1 MRIHEA
7 DWTCRFWR
15 GTVNDV
21 VSLLEAAYDE
31 AFRRFPAHAPSVEV
45 RVFYSDG
52 QETFASVDSLAH
64 GLPQQDLSKVR
75 GINADLTVPGERTTV
90 SVEFNSK
97 EAVEIEV
104 RSPDRVF
111 AHGLADTLGAQADT
125 GRLPPHKPHRRPLHW
140 YELLAMTL
148 WALGVAGCVYW
159 LAVGT
164 FDIPIF
170 IMVVLLISTV
180 TSVPLLETTDRR
192 VLNPFFTLLRDDEP
206 VEASEEPPPGLAMR
220 AQDAIRKRPLLSIS
234 LTFVFGVIVNKVSEL
249 I

>member
-7 DWTCRFWR
+7 GWTCRFWS
-15 GTVNDV
+15 GTVNDIV
-21 VSLLEAAYDE
+21 RLLGVAYDE
-31 AFRRFPAHAPSVEV
+31 SFRRFPNHAPSVEV

-64 GLPQQDLSKVR
+64 GLPQQDLSKVQ
-75 GINADLTVPGERTTV
+75 GINADFAVPGERTTV
-90 SVEFNSK
+90 AVKFNSR

-111 AHGLADTLGAQADT
+111 AHGLADTVGAQANT
-125 GRLPPHKPHRRPLHW
+125 GRLPPHKPHRRPLRW

-148 WALGVAGCVYW
+148 WALGVAGCVYL

-170 IMVVLLISTV
+170 ILMVFLVSAV
-180 TSVPLLETTDRR
+180 TSMPLVETTDRR

-206 VEASEEPPPGLAMR
+206 VKASEEPPPGLAMR
-220 AQDAIRKRPLLSIS
+220 AQEAVRKRPLLSIF
-234 LTFVFGVIVNKVSEL
+234 LTFMFGVVVNKVSEL